1 MTTDIPTLNSQ
12 IEAALISEA
21 FVHAQFNGAQVG
33 AALPYRKVT
42 VRPVL
47 IKGVRHLQVSAF
59 DDKQDTTKNYT
70 GADAEARVRD
80 LLAMPFRNW
89 HVQTQ
94 AETWQV
100 QFSKKGKP
108 IISHKQ
114 HAAPLKVD
122 LSHDRTKQHF
132 LSEGADIP
140 FLRAIGITTPEGR
153 VKSDMR
159 HKFRQINEFLRLLAD
174 EVGTLDTVAGPIEV
188 VDFGCGSAHLTFA
201 SYYYLTAILGREAAV
216 TGVDL
221 KAELMAR
228 NIRIAQELGWQHV
241 RFVVGTIAEYAP
253 SVAPQLVIALH
264 ACDTA
269 TDDALAQ
276 ALLWDSPLVLCAP
289 CCHHHLHEQLSQQTA
304 PAAFTPLLRYGLFHE
319 RFADLLTDTFRTLVL
334 RQAGYRVDV
343 VEFVDAEHTPRNV
356 LLRAVKT
363 AGQPVRDA
371 AAEYAQLQAYW
382 QVTPY
387 LESALRDKYPSL
399 FQTPL

>member
-1 MTTDIPTLNSQ
+1 MTTDSLTTDL
-12 IEAALISEA
+12 ETALLSEG

-33 AALPYRKVT
+33 ASLPYHKIT

-47 IKGVRHLQVSAF
+47 IKGVRHLQVSSF
-59 DDKQDTTKNYT
+59 DEKQDTTKNYT
-70 GADAEARVRD
+70 GDEAAAKMRD

-94 AETWQV
+94 TETWQI

-108 IISHKQ
+108 IISHKE
-114 HAAPLKVD
+114 HNAPVVAQID
-122 LSHDRTKQHF
+122 LRHDRTKQHI
-132 LSEGADIP
+132 LSEGTDIP

-153 VKSDMR
+153 VKSAMR

-174 EVGTLDTVAGPIEV
+174 VIEGLNEVEGPIEV

-201 SYYYLTAILGREAAV
+201 AYYYLTVIYGREAHV
-216 TGVDL
+216 VGVDL
-221 KAELMAR
+221 KAELMVR
-228 NIRIAQELGWQHV
+228 NMRIAQDLGWDMQ
-241 RFVVGTIAEYAP
+241 FVTGTIADYAA
-253 SVAPQLVIALH
+253 SAPPHLVIALH

-276 ALLWDSPLVLCAP
+276 ALLWDSPLILCAP
-289 CCHHHLHEQLSQQTA
+289 CCHHHLHEQLSQQTT
-304 PAAFTPLLRYGLFHE
+304 PTPFTPLLRYGLFHE
-319 RFADLLTDTFRTLVL
+319 RFADLLTDTFRTLIL

-363 AGQPVRDA
+363 SNLPVREA
-371 AAEYAQLQAYW
+371 AAEYAQLQDYW
-382 QVTPY
+382 HVTPY
-387 LESALRDKYPSL
+387 LDSAVREKRPEL
-399 FQTPL
+399 FAQG